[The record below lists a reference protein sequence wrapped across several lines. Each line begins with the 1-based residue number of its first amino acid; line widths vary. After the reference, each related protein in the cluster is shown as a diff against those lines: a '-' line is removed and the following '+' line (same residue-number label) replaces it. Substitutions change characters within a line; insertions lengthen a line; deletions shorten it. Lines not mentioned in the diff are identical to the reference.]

1 MKMKDIIHRLIG
13 SVVILWLSTM
23 ALPVMLNAHC
33 DTMNGPV
40 VKDAQ
45 IALEKNNSAIALKW
59 IKKEYEQEV
68 QLLFVKTVK
77 VRSISSEMKEL
88 ADRLFFETLVRL
100 HRAGEGMPYTGL
112 KETEV
117 EHVVQE
123 ADRAIVLGDGAELS
137 KTTLKNLEHLVH
149 QRFETVM
156 ETKATMN
163 KSIDAGRAY
172 VDAYVQYIHL
182 IEQINALGSVHHK
195 ETNREENIHI
205 H

>member
-123 ADRAIVLGDGAELS
+123 AD
-137 KTTLKNLEHLVH
+137 
-149 QRFETVM
+149 
-156 ETKATMN
+156 
-163 KSIDAGRAY
+163 
-172 VDAYVQYIHL
+172 
-182 IEQINALGSVHHK
+182 
-195 ETNREENIHI
+195 
-205 H
+205 